1 MKTKQ
6 IKPLQKAANGP
17 ANYPY
22 VRINPKM
29 LMINSNA
36 MALWGETD
44 YMRISISTDEQ
55 ILIFSKAHEGDE
67 NAFKLSTVCETRRAR
82 RIETNRALLSIIK
95 AGFPLY
101 MIDKR
106 LPVKILMD
114 GSLAVDFSMKIPIK
128 EAV

>member
-6 IKPLQKAANGP
+6 IKPLKKSANGP

-29 LMINSNA
+29 LMINSDA
-36 MALWGETD
+36 MALWGDTD
-44 YMRISISTDEQ
+44 YMRISISIDEQ
-55 ILIFSKAHEGDE
+55 ILIFSKAYEGDDG
-67 NAFKLSTVCETRRAR
+67 AFKLSRVCETKRAR
-82 RIETNRALLSIIK
+82 RIETNRALVALFRS
-95 AGFPLY
+95 GFPLY
-101 MIDKR
+101 MADKR